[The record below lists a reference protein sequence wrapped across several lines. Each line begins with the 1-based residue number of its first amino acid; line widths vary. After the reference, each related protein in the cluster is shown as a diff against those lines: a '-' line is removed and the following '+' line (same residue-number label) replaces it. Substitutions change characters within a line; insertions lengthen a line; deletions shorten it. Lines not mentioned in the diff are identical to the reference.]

1 MIAHSVLPASG
12 AGAVRIFPC
21 PGPLRDERQHDDQR
35 DQHDEQEQD
44 DAPKGGA

>member
-21 PGPLRDERQHDDQR
+21 PGALRAN
-35 DQHDEQEQD
+35 EQD
-44 DAPKGGA
+44 GAPKGGA